1 MGRYG
6 KVYNEEYFDVV
17 SSKMGIYK
25 NELNGTVN
33 GISARSD
40 LHSQKPQIE
49 HFKSVAR
56 SDDRVLLDKYLEDN
70 LFVP

>member
-6 KVYNEEYFDVV
+6 KVYNDEYFDVV

-25 NELNGTVN
+25 NELNGIVT

-49 HFKSVAR
+49 HFKSVVK
-56 SDDRVLLDKYLEDN
+56 SDDRVLLDKYLEEN
-70 LFVP
+70 LFVS